1 MSNMSYCRFQNTASD
16 LAECLWD
23 GDPMQSGAE
32 LEAAKDM
39 LQLCREMVAK
49 LEGMHLDSKT
59 PCAGDW
65 CDAITDGERLC
76 ADCQEERDSER
87 DEDEE
92 EEDED

>member
-1 MSNMSYCRFQNTASD
+1 
-16 LAECLWD
+16 
-23 GDPMQSGAE
+23 MQSGAE